1 MPWESTTVTEP
12 EDRQTRDKFE
22 ENARR
27 VFAESVEQLDASRL
41 SALNRARH
49 RALDELEQA
58 RGATVWQRLLPV
70 GGVAVAAVLVTTFVI
85 RTGDTV
91 VDVPVFEIPQAS
103 ETSDFD
109 ILVTGDSLEML
120 EELEFY
126 SWLELAEAGDSDQQI

>member
-1 MPWESTTVTEP
+1 MTEP
-12 EDRQTRDKFE
+12 KAKQTQDKQTQDKFE

-27 VFAESVEQLDASRL
+27 AFAESVEKLPASRL

-49 RALDELEQA
+49 RALEELERA
-58 RGATVWQRLLPV
+58 EGATVWQRLLPV
-70 GGVAVAAVLVTTFVI
+70 SGVAVVAVLVTVLVV

-91 VDVPVFEIPQAS
+91 VDVPVVEMPQAS
-103 ETSDFD
+103 EASDFE
-109 ILVTGDSLEML
+109 ILVTEDSLEML

>member
-12 EDRQTRDKFE
+12 KDKQTRDKFE
-22 ENARR
+22 ENAKR
-27 VFAESVEQLDASRL
+27 VFAESVESLDASRL

-70 GGVAVAAVLVTTFVI
+70 SGVAVAAVLVTVLVL
-85 RTGDTV
+85 RTNEPLIE
-91 VDVPVFEIPQAS
+91 VPGVEMPQAQ
-103 ETSDFD
+103 EAGDFE
-109 ILVTGDSLEML
+109 ILVTEDSLEML

>member
-12 EDRQTRDKFE
+12 NDKQTRDPFE
-22 ENARR
+22 ENAKRL
-27 VFAESVEQLDASRL
+27 FEESVERLDANRL
-41 SALNRARH
+41 SALNQARH

-58 RGATVWQRLLPV
+58 RGVTAWQRLLPV
-70 GGVAVAAVLVTTFVI
+70 SGVAAAAVLVTVFVLRSNEPLI
-85 RTGDTV
+85 E
-91 VDVPVFEIPQAS
+91 VPGVEMPQAQ
-103 ETSDFD
+103 EASDFE